1 VDGPGG
7 AVGVLLDED
16 GALLDPV
23 LELLAVLE
31 EAVEHVL
38 VAEAL
43 QLGAVVVPPLSQL
56 LGLKANML
64 SPKQSKQRLR
74 KSKRYFSKY
83 ITVLYSTI
91 LH

>member
-1 VDGPGG
+1 
-7 AVGVLLDED
+7 
-16 GALLDPV
+16 
-23 LELLAVLE
+23 
-31 EAVEHVL
+31 VEHVL

-74 KSKRYFSKY
+74 KSKRYFS
-83 ITVLYSTI
+83 
-91 LH
+91 